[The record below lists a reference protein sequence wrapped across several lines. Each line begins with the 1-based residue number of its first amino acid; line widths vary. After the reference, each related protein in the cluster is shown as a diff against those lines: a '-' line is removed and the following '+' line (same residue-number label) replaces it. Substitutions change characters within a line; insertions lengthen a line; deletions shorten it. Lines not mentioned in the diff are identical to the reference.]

1 MLLNAFYAVW
11 FQIVEV
17 LEVICILEIQDQQL
31 DIPILNRK
39 TDLGVHAGLGL
50 WGIFCFTPVRNFRM
64 FMLFF
69 SF

>member
-1 MLLNAFYAVW
+1 MLLNAFCAVW

-39 TDLGVHAGLGL
+39 TDLKSLCWFGFV
-50 WGIFCFTPVRNFRM
+50 WDF
-64 FMLFF
+64 LFH
-69 SF
+69 SC